1 MSTGESVTVTIISK
15 PNGAG
20 YYTHLTVDGSAVTEY
35 WNGGNTPSSAN
46 SGGFDVTTYQIT
58 KTANATFLVLAN
70 VQNYS

>member
-20 YYTHLTVDGSAVTEY
+20 YYTHLTVDGGNVTEY
-35 WNGGNTPSSAN
+35 WNGGDTPSSAN
-46 SGGFDVTTYQIT
+46 AGGFDVTTYQIT
-58 KTANATFLVLAN
+58 KIGSGSFLVLAN